1 MAAAVASTSQLT
13 MDQNNV
19 PAWGSYLYQNF
30 LLPAFSPNI
39 ASQWLASPFTSNNGN
54 TNANDPSG
62 ADQQQQQQQLQ
73 NGGAGYSGNP
83 GVPGDYF
90 GSAWQIKS
98 EPGLD
103 ASSSQQQAQPPML
116 SAQSY
121 QTLPPTYSQSQQLPQ
136 AAPQSQSQSQH
147 QQAYNF
153 FGGSIPTSLLTANQP
168 SSVFTF
174 GAATDDKKT
183 GFNSSLD
190 GLHGFNHAS
199 GSRSNSLAKISPS
212 SVEVI
217 DEIVAS
223 PSPLLSSRNS
233 PHQSPKKGK
242 RRALS
247 IDSNED
253 HYADEHDHEVPE
265 GVERDGMIW
274 GMKVEDYRA
283 LSARERKR
291 VRNRISARTFR
302 AKRKGESPQPP
313 LSTHSVSRL
322 TLVYRTPQLA
332 RDYPQLERH
341 SDQARPRRRRATPS
355 RSRKPQAQAIKVRKG
370 LA

>member
-1 MAAAVASTSQLT
+1 

-39 ASQWLASPFTSNNGN
+39 ASQWLASPFTSTAGAGNVNGN
-54 TNANDPSG
+54 AG
-62 ADQQQQQQQLQ
+62 EQQQQQQQQQQAQ
-73 NGGAGYSGNP
+73 NGGASYSGNS

-90 GSAWQIKS
+90 GSAWEQVKT
-98 EPGLD
+98 EPD
-103 ASSSQQQAQPPML
+103 ASAQQPPML

-121 QTLPPTYSQSQQLPQ
+121 QTMPPSYSQSQQLPQ
-136 AAPQSQSQSQH
+136 PAQSQ
-147 QQAYNF
+147 QAFNF
-153 FGGSIPTSLLTANQP
+153 FGGSIPTSLLMANQP
-168 SSVFTF
+168 STYNNNYGS
-174 GAATDDKKT
+174 GNDKKT

-190 GLHGFNHAS
+190 GLHGLGHNHAS
-199 GSRSNSLAKISPS
+199 GSRSNSLAKISPN

-253 HYADEHDHEVPE
+253 HYADENEHEVPE

-302 AKRKGESPQPP
+302 AKRKEH
-313 LSTHSVSRL
+313 LSSLET
-322 TLVYRTPQLA
+322 TLNSKDTQIKLA
-332 RDYPQLERH
+332 RDDAERL
-341 SDQARPRRRRATPS
+341 RREVENLKRRLS
-355 RSRKPQAQAIKVRKG
+355 KYEKV
-370 LA
+370 

>member
-1 MAAAVASTSQLT
+1 

-39 ASQWLASPFTSNNGN
+39 ASQWLASPFTSTTGNANGN
-54 TNANDPSG
+54 AG
-62 ADQQQQQQQLQ
+62 EQQQQQQQQQ
-73 NGGAGYSGNP
+73 NGGAVYSGNP

-90 GSAWQIKS
+90 GSAWEQVKS
-98 EPGLD
+98 EPE
-103 ASSSQQQAQPPML
+103 ASSQRASQPPML

-121 QTLPPTYSQSQQLPQ
+121 QTQPPTYSQSQQLPQ
-136 AAPQSQSQSQH
+136 PAQPQ
-147 QQAYNF
+147 QQAFNF

-168 SSVFTF
+168 SAYTYGS
-174 GAATDDKKT
+174 GDDKKT

-190 GLHGFNHAS
+190 GLHGFDHNHAS
-199 GSRSNSLAKISPS
+199 GSRSNSLAKISPN

-223 PSPLLSSRNS
+223 PSPILSSRNS

-253 HYADEHDHEVPE
+253 HYADEIEHEVPE

-302 AKRKGESPQPP
+302 AKRKEH
-313 LSTHSVSRL
+313 LSSLET
-322 TLVYRTPQLA
+322 TLNSKDTQIKLA
-332 RDYPQLERH
+332 RDDAERL
-341 SDQARPRRRRATPS
+341 RREVENLKRRLS
-355 RSRKPQAQAIKVRKG
+355 KYEKV
-370 LA
+370 